1 MNQGLDYDSDEK
13 ADEEAAPNSNQPSEL
28 IDLGTGSST
37 GSKIAKNIPRL
48 SGPN

>member
-13 ADEEAAPNSNQPSEL
+13 VDEEAGPNSNPAEL
-28 IDLGTGSST
+28 IDLGQGPNT

>member
-13 ADEEAAPNSNQPSEL
+13 ADEEAGPTGNQSSEL
-28 IDLGTGSST
+28 IDLGTSSNT